1 VGWRIAGLTTCRKQI
16 EPNNIRGARLRSKR
30 ILHLHAHKIAA
41 FAHHNFRFERQLEQQ
56 CSAESCS
63 RPRFANDKSASGP
76 YLYDIVV
83 AWFSC
88 EDAWAKGSVPAD
100 IDTSEKNNQSHSQ
113 IMKKKTNRR
122 YGSLRY
128 LRIVEGRIC
137 GQPY

>member
-1 VGWRIAGLTTCRKQI
+1 MG
-16 EPNNIRGARLRSKR
+16 
-30 ILHLHAHKIAA
+30 
-41 FAHHNFRFERQLEQQ
+41 
-56 CSAESCS
+56 
-63 RPRFANDKSASGP
+63 
-76 YLYDIVV
+76 
-83 AWFSC
+83 
-88 EDAWAKGSVPAD
+88 KGSVPAD